1 MAILQTG
8 QTFSSGDQVTAQK
21 LMDIADLATFSDPA
35 DGATIIANNATY
47 GVDGGDGKL
56 KVKPNGIGSNELL
69 SHASVDANR
78 AVTTNHIKDQAVT
91 SAKLAPSAISSL
103 MPTGT
108 VMPFAGTALPNDDW
122 LFCGGQSVAIADYQA
137 LYDTIG
143 ITYGGSGS
151 NFNLPDLRGR
161 VIAGRDD
168 MNGINANRLTSSS
181 AANLNG
187 VALGANNGDPGDTGR
202 GTNGSQEH
210 TLTTSEI
217 PGHTHYAV
225 KKNSTDTDN
234 YILAGDEVLA
244 ASGPASNINER
255 YALTET
261 TEGDPDTAITSSTGG
276 DQAHNNVQPTIILNY
291 IIKT

>member
-1 MAILQTG
+1 MAILTTG
-8 QTFSSGDQVTAQK
+8 QTFSSGDQVTSQK

-35 DGATIIANNATY
+35 DGATIIVNNATY
-47 GVDGGDGKL
+47 GVSGGDGKL
-56 KVKPNGIGSNELL
+56 KVKANGIGSNELL
-69 SHASVDANR
+69 SDASVDANR

-108 VMPFAGTALPNDDW
+108 VMPFAGDTLPNSDW
-122 LFCGGQSVAIADYQA
+122 LFCGGQSLAIADYQA
-137 LYDTIG
+137 LYNIIG
-143 ITYGGSGS
+143 FNYGGSGS

-168 MNGINANRLTSSS
+168 MNGITANRLTSSS

-210 TLTTSEI
+210 TLATSEM
-217 PGHTHYAV
+217 PSHTHYAV
-225 KKNSTDTDN
+225 KRNATATNN
-234 YILAGDEVLA
+234 YLQSGNEVLA
-244 ASGPASNINER
+244 ASGPLDNINER

-261 TEGDPDTAITSSTGG
+261 TEGDPDTAITSSTGS

>member
-47 GVDGGDGKL
+47 GVNGGDGKL
-56 KVKPNGIGSNELL
+56 KVKANGIGSNELL

-108 VMPFAGTALPNDDW
+108 VMPFAGTALPNSDW
-122 LFCGGQSVAIADYQA
+122 LFCDNTPISRTDYAD
-137 LYDTIG
+137 LFEVIG
-143 ITYGGSGS
+143 TTYGSGDGSTT
-151 NFNLPDLRGR
+151 FNKPDLRGR
-161 VIAGRDD
+161 VIAGQDD
-168 MNGINANRLTSSS
+168 MGGSSADRLTGLSGG
-181 AANLNG
+181 LDG
-187 VALGANNGDPGDTGR
+187 DALGATG
-202 GTNGSQEH
+202 GSQTH

-217 PGHTHYAV
+217 PSHTHGLIISSNTEDDFGV
-225 KKNSTDTDN
+225 
-234 YILAGDEVLA
+234 
-244 ASGPASNINER
+244 SGGNTNNVSSGSGN
-255 YALTET
+255 
-261 TEGDPDTAITSSTGG
+261 TSATGG
-276 DQAHNNVQPTIILNY
+276 GSAHNNVQPTIILNY

>member
-1 MAILQTG
+1 MAILTTG

-47 GVDGGDGKL
+47 GVNGGDGKL
-56 KVKPNGIGSNELL
+56 KVKANGIGSNELL
-69 SHASVDANR
+69 SDASVDANR

-108 VMPFAGTALPNDDW
+108 VMPFAGTALPNSDW

-143 ITYGGSGS
+143 FTYGGSGS

-161 VIAGRDD
+161 VIAGQDD
-168 MNGINANRLTSSS
+168 MGGTSADRLTGLSGG
-181 AANLNG
+181 LNG
-187 VALGANNGDPGDTGR
+187 DNLGATG
-202 GTNGSQEH
+202 GSQTH
-210 TLTTSEI
+210 TLTTSEM
-217 PGHTHYAV
+217 PAHTHDFPIDGNNGSVDGTIV
-225 KKNSTDTDN
+225 KSS
-234 YILAGDEVLA
+234 I
-244 ASGPASNINER
+244 
-255 YALTET
+255 TELNPHTKT
-261 TEGDPDTAITSSTGG
+261 TTSTGG
-276 DQAHNNVQPTIILNY
+276 GSAHNNVQPTIILNY

>member
-8 QTFSSGDQVTAQK
+8 QTFSSGDQVTSQK

-47 GVDGGDGKL
+47 GVNGGDGKL
-56 KVKPNGIGSNELL
+56 KVKANGIGSNELL
-69 SHASVDANR
+69 QDATNDANR

-108 VMPFAGTALPNDDW
+108 VMPFAGDALPNSDW
-122 LFCGGQSVAIADYQA
+122 LFCGGQSLAIADYQA
-137 LYDTIG
+137 LYNIIG
-143 ITYGGSGS
+143 FNYGGSGS

-168 MNGINANRLTSSS
+168 MGGITANRLTSSS

-202 GTNGSQEH
+202 GTKGAQEH
-210 TLTTSEI
+210 TLVDSEI
-217 PGHTHYAV
+217 PSHTHT
-225 KKNSTDTDN
+225 TDFN
-234 YILAGDEVLA
+234 NFAGVDGTGIGNGA
-244 ASGPASNINER
+244 AYEPNRSDSSYPAR
-255 YALTET
+255 
-261 TEGDPDTAITSSTGG
+261 DTGSVGG
-276 DQAHNNVQPTIILNY
+276 DQPHNNVQPTIILNY

>member
-1 MAILQTG
+1 MLGFQIDQPLQFNRGNKMAILQTG
-8 QTFSSGDQVTAQK
+8 QTFSSGDQVTSQK

-35 DGATIIANNATY
+35 DGATIIVNNATY
-47 GVDGGDGKL
+47 GVSGGDGKL
-56 KVKPNGIGSNELL
+56 KVKANGIGSNELL
-69 SHASVDANR
+69 QDATNDTNR

-108 VMPFAGTALPNDDW
+108 VMPFAGNTLPNDDW
-122 LFCGGQSVAIADYQA
+122 LFCGGQSVARADYEA
-137 LYDTIG
+137 LYNTIG
-143 ITYGGSGS
+143 ITYGGSGG

-168 MNGINANRLTSSS
+168 MNGITANRLTSSS

-210 TLTTSEI
+210 TLTTSEM
-217 PGHTHYAV
+217 PSHTHGLIIDSESE
-225 KKNSTDTDN
+225 NDFGTDGGNTN
-234 YILAGDEVLA
+234 NVSSGSGDTNA
-244 ASGPASNINER
+244 
-255 YALTET
+255 
-261 TEGDPDTAITSSTGG
+261 TGG
-276 DQAHNNVQPTIILNY
+276 GSAHNNVQPTIILNY

>member
-1 MAILQTG
+1 MAILTTG

-47 GVDGGDGKL
+47 GVNGGDGKL
-56 KVKPNGIGSNELL
+56 KVKANGIGSNELL
-69 SHASVDANR
+69 SDASVDANR

-108 VMPFAGTALPNDDW
+108 VMPFAGTAIPNSDW
-122 LFCGGQSVAIADYQA
+122 LFCDNTPISRTEYAD
-137 LYDTIG
+137 LFEVIG
-143 ITYGGSGS
+143 TTYGSGDGSTT
-151 NFNLPDLRGR
+151 FNKPDLRGR
-161 VIAGRDD
+161 VIAGQDD
-168 MNGINANRLTSSS
+168 MGGTSADRLTGLSGG
-181 AANLNG
+181 LNG
-187 VALGANNGDPGDTGR
+187 DNLGATG
-202 GTNGSQEH
+202 GSEDHQLGE
-210 TLTTSEI
+210 TEMPS
-217 PGHTHYAV
+217 HTHYAV
-225 KKNSTDTDN
+225 KKNSADTDN

>member
-1 MAILQTG
+1 
-8 QTFSSGDQVTAQK
+8 
-21 LMDIADLATFSDPA
+21 
-35 DGATIIANNATY
+35 
-47 GVDGGDGKL
+47 
-56 KVKPNGIGSNELL
+56 
-69 SHASVDANR
+69 
-78 AVTTNHIKDQAVT
+78 
-91 SAKLAPSAISSL
+91 

-108 VMPFAGTALPNDDW
+108 VMPFAGTALPNSDW

-168 MNGINANRLTSSS
+168 MNGITANRLTSSS

-217 PGHTHYAV
+217 PSHTHGGIFNRGDGGQGSDPGVDYV
-225 KKNSTDTDN
+225 SSGTSTDFN
-234 YILAGDEVLA
+234 
-244 ASGPASNINER
+244 
-255 YALTET
+255 
-261 TEGDPDTAITSSTGG
+261 TGG
-276 DQAHNNVQPTIILNY
+276 DGAHNNVQPTIILNY